1 MLSLTLNSCLLKSI
15 LISNGDFHV
24 REFAKMVAEWCAAAL
39 ELLGVCLIVLLTLYA
54 LAFALF
60 QLLKSMEGSA
70 IFDQVRHRLI
80 RGILLGLEFLV
91 AADIVHTVAVELS
104 FKSVGVL
111 AVVVL
116 IRTFLS
122 FTLELE
128 MTGYWPWQ
136 KNQRKEMK

>member
-1 MLSLTLNSCLLKSI
+1 MFNLA
-15 LISNGDFHV
+15 LITFLVENGDFHI
-24 REFAKMVAEWCAAAL
+24 REFAKTVAEWGAAVL
-39 ELLGVCLIVLLTLYA
+39 ELIGVCLIVLLTLYA
-54 LAFALF
+54 LGYAFF
-60 QLLKSMEGSA
+60 QLLKTTEGQV

-80 RGILLGLEFLV
+80 RGILLGLELLV

-104 FKSVGVL
+104 FKSVGIL
-111 AVVVL
+111 ATVVL

-136 KNQRKEMK
+136 KNE

>member
-1 MLSLTLNSCLLKSI
+1 MLSLIQNICF
-15 LISNGDFHV
+15 LISAGDFHV
-24 REFAKMVAEWCAAAL
+24 REFAKLIAKWGASFL
-39 ELLGVCLIVLLTLYA
+39 ELLGVVLIVLLTLYA

-60 QLLKSMEGSA
+60 QLLKSTEGSV

-91 AADIVHTVAVELS
+91 AADIIHTVAVELS
-104 FKSVGVL
+104 FKSIGVL
-111 AVVVL
+111 AGVVL

-122 FTLELE
+122 FSLELE

-136 KNQRKEMK
+136 KNQRT